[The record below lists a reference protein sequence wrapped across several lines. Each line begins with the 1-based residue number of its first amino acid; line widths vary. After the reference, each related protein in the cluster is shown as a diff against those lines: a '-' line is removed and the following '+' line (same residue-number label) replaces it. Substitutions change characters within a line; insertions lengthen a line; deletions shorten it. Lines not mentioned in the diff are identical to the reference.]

1 MKKTI
6 IVALV
11 VLISI
16 SMAGCTNPPSPP
28 GSEIPMVIIDYVSSF
43 NYDNVDEN
51 HTIIYVHGLD
61 DVKYE
66 NITIKINNK
75 TVAKRNHTYSLEHNT
90 NLKKFNLTVDVYHN
104 GHDERYFNFN
114 ATFDIVNKKKIM
126 YKITYSDLEKKEVE
140 KDDLPYSEKL
150 DQIEVDKNA

>member
-1 MKKTI
+1 MKKAI

-43 NYDNVDEN
+43 KYDNVEKN

-61 DVKYE
+61 EIRYE
-66 NITIKINNK
+66 NITIKIDNK
-75 TVAKRNHTYSLEHNT
+75 TVAKRNHTYSLEHTT
-90 NLKKFNLTVDVYHN
+90 NLNKFNLTVDVYHN
-104 GHDERYFNFN
+104 NNNKERYFNFN
-114 ATFDIVNKKKIM
+114 ATFEISDKKKIM
-126 YKITYSDLEKKEVE
+126 YEITYPDLERKEVE
-140 KDDLPYSEKL
+140 KDELPYSEKL
-150 DQIEVDKNA
+150 DQIEVE